1 MTSNLDNIYVYGT
14 IVNKNDE
21 IPNAIVLSHS
31 IKNNGTMYK
40 IIVKINDSVNKT
52 LLMNYFDTLIY
63 SEKDFEKYEKVLLI
77 DINSLVNKNLDYL
90 FNIDDITTKQINE
103 NIIRYEQKPYSY
115 EGPLSIQDIVKNE
128 KYILWY
134 RYYRDIINNNFD
146 LLNNNILKDVNEILK
161 MFTSNLSLTINE
173 KNKKNKENN
182 NKENKNKDNKYSNLK
197 TLYDNKIINNYEY
210 YYTNVS
216 KEYNDTSINFYT
228 ENISLSDFIIL
239 INSTLKK
246 KYNEKNYKNIK
257 DFIKECEDKETV
269 IDLYLKYSPAMLIIL
284 INNDTFIDEDI
295 KKNIIYTKNTNM
307 NNYDLK
313 NILFDINQEYVYDER
328 ILYLDKTYQDKT
340 YKITLLCFE
349 MKDYINFKDKSNII
363 ICENID
369 KKIRASGLLLK
380 NYNNKYDFIK
390 NYKNIKNTLI
400 IQTLKKWIYNNFNGE
415 EITNI
420 IIFIMNDKYIIVDN
434 NNYENFIYKIKILNK
449 IKLYFMELIFTNHSS
464 YKKIIKQNK
473 HYTDYNI
480 NNCYEIDGLKF
491 LFIN

>member
-1 MTSNLDNIYVYGT
+1 
-14 IVNKNDE
+14 
-21 IPNAIVLSHS
+21 
-31 IKNNGTMYK
+31 
-40 IIVKINDSVNKT
+40 
-52 LLMNYFDTLIY
+52 
-63 SEKDFEKYEKVLLI
+63 
-77 DINSLVNKNLDYL
+77 
-90 FNIDDITTKQINE
+90 
-103 NIIRYEQKPYSY
+103 
-115 EGPLSIQDIVKNE
+115 
-128 KYILWY
+128 
-134 RYYRDIINNNFD
+134 
-146 LLNNNILKDVNEILK
+146 
-161 MFTSNLSLTINE
+161 
-173 KNKKNKENN
+173 
-182 NKENKNKDNKYSNLK
+182 
-197 TLYDNKIINNYEY
+197 
-210 YYTNVS
+210 
-216 KEYNDTSINFYT
+216 
-228 ENISLSDFIIL
+228 
-239 INSTLKK
+239 
-246 KYNEKNYKNIK
+246 
-257 DFIKECEDKETV
+257 
-269 IDLYLKYSPAMLIIL
+269 MLIIL